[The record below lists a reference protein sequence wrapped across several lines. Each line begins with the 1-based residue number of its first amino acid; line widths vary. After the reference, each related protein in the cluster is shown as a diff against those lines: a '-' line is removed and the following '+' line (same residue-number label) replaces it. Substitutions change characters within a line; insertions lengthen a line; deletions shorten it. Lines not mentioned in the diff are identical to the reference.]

1 MINSILLLISP
12 EGLHSLFMFLLGWI
26 ELGMPQLL
34 LLQLVGQELLAHK
47 VAGVV
52 VGIFIVVSIAQL
64 LHQLGGGIAQMERH
78 RQDGFFRK
86 CWEQISW

>member
-34 LLQLVGQELLAHK
+34 LLQLVGLELLAHK

-52 VGIFIVVSIAQL
+52 VGIFVVVSIAQL